1 MTRGDIAK
9 HNINISE
16 QDIRIDYY
24 SGLLAEAKTVQEEE
38 EERLQELTA
47 FQQFL
52 AAVTPSQSLKDLKRK
67 IHEIHEKVKVMPR
80 RSEDRSSPDKESQ
93 GDVRTSEPT
102 VSAGIGQEA
111 LLALLEARV
120 TDLCA
125 QLNNTDP
132 GLRDAVFLNH
142 EQFC

>member
-1 MTRGDIAK
+1 MGLQQVTDETDEGFPFSPDRGDIAK
-9 HNINISE
+9 HNMSE

-67 IHEIHEKVKVMPR
+67 IQEIHEKVKVML
-80 RSEDRSSPDKESQ
+80 S
-93 GDVRTSEPT
+93 
-102 VSAGIGQEA
+102 
-111 LLALLEARV
+111 
-120 TDLCA
+120 
-125 QLNNTDP
+125 
-132 GLRDAVFLNH
+132 
-142 EQFC
+142 